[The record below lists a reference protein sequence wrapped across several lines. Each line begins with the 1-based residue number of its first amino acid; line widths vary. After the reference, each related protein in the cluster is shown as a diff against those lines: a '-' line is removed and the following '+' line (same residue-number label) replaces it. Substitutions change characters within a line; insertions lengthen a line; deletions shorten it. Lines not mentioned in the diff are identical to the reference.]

1 MSKGKVNCLVGH
13 TKTGKTT
20 YIKENYCSKVNDKDI
35 IAYVRIRDD
44 FDIKGANV
52 YNNFEEFLRIA
63 SRKKDS
69 LIIIDEAWTALPDKV
84 NISMSKQNKLDNI
97 LANFLVNAPKMNN
110 FVFIIYHSFSQIP
123 SKWLISYLD
132 FLIAFKTN
140 DMYNV
145 QIRRFTSYPE
155 IAKYLSSKPIT
166 ENYIKKTLKLR

>member
-20 YIKENYCSKVNDKDI
+20 FIKEKFCNKVDNKEI
-35 IAYVRIRDD
+35 LAYVRIRDD
-44 FDIKGANV
+44 FNIEGAKV
-52 YNNFEEFLRIA
+52 YNNFEEFLRLV
-63 SRKKDS
+63 SKKKDS
-69 LIIIDEAWTALPDKV
+69 LIIIDEAWTALPQTINV
-84 NISMSKQNKLDNI
+84 SMGKPNKLDNI
-97 LANFLVNAPKMNN
+97 LADFLVNAPKMNN

-123 SKWLISYLD
+123 SKWLIPYLD

-155 IAKYLSSKPIT
+155 IARYLSGKPIT